1 MSKIKAVIFD
11 MDGLM
16 FDTESLYYKANQQT
30 ADRLGLPFD
39 YAFYEKYIG
48 ASDKEFFNAMYEAN
62 DEKELVDAF
71 VEQSDN
77 DARTMFFSG
86 QLKKKP
92 GLDRL
97 LAYLNKKKIQKIV
110 ASSTERTLV
119 EQLIAEVELRDYFI
133 DVVGGNEVEHSK
145 PHPEIF
151 LKALKKLET
160 KKEETLVLEDS
171 LNGVRSAYS
180 AGIPV
185 VMVPDLF
192 VPNDEVKEKAA
203 AIKNDLNEVIDFIE
217 KIK

>member
-1 MSKIKAVIFD
+1 MPRIKAVIFD

-16 FDTESLYYKANQQT
+16 FDTETLYYKANQQT

-62 DEKELVDAF
+62 EDKELVDAF
-71 VEQSDN
+71 VEQSDR

-92 GLDRL
+92 GLDKL
-97 LAYLNKKKIQKIV
+97 LAYLKEKNIKKIV
-110 ASSTERTLV
+110 ASSTERNLV
-119 EQLIAEVELRDYFI
+119 EQLIAEVDLRDYFV
-133 DVVGGNEVEHSK
+133 DVVGGDEVEHSK

-151 LKALKKLET
+151 IKALERLGT
-160 KKEETLVLEDS
+160 DKEETLVLEDS
-171 LNGVRSAYS
+171 LNGVKAAYS

-185 VMVPDLF
+185 IMIPDLF
-192 VPNDEVKEKAA
+192 IPNEGLKEKAVE
-203 AIKNDLNEVIDFIE
+203 IKDNLNEVIDYIE
-217 KIK
+217 NKY